1 MLNRDE
7 YFFDLCRE
15 AGFFVDDPA
24 DWAAMAVFAR
34 EVRVQESAEYQR
46 LTNKSTNDTIL
57 A

>member
-15 AGFFVDDPA
+15 AGFVVDDPA